1 MFKKKLGGIIQVG
14 DTDEDTMDTVAAG
27 EPTMPEVQSA
37 PVSEDVWDSDEEKA
51 AKREVQEQSTVIG
64 KAAVI
69 TGDLTAKGPI
79 TVTGMVQGNIACE
92 DKVCIRGEVVGNIAG
107 KSILV
112 MTGGR
117 IRGNIT
123 SVTDLVLQVD
133 ASIEGDLVAAQ
144 MSLDGNLTGN
154 INCSGDLCLG
164 AKSVVTGDISTK
176 DISTTLGAQ
185 INGRVEMKK
194 RG

>member
-1 MFKKKLGGIIQVG
+1 MVNKKEVIIML
-14 DTDEDTMDTVAAG
+14 DRIIAF
-27 EPTMPEVQSA
+27 A
-37 PVSEDVWDSDEEKA
+37 PVIIIVALVVGIVASGYKKA
-51 AKREVQEQSTVIG
+51 PPDTAFIVSGLRRRTVIG

>member
-14 DTDEDTMDTVAAG
+14 DGDEDAMEPVAVE
-27 EPTMPEVQSA
+27 EPTVPEAQSA

-64 KAAVI
+64 KEAVI
-69 TGDLTAKGPI
+69 TGDMTAKGPVTI
-79 TVTGMVQGNIACE
+79 TGVVQGNVSCE
-92 DKVCIRGEVVGNIAG
+92 DKVCIRGEVVGNITG
-107 KSILV
+107 QSILV
-112 MTGGR
+112 MTGGH

-123 SVTDLVLQVD
+123 SVSDLVLQVD
-133 ASIEGDLVAAQ
+133 AGIEGDLVAAK

-154 INCSGDLCLG
+154 INCAGDLCLG

-176 DISTTLGAQ
+176 DISTTLGAH
-185 INGRVEMKK
+185 INGRVEMK
-194 RG
+194 